1 MNLNSG
7 TERDDDLAWNPS
19 KAVICH
25 QKSMPRE
32 PSGPLSTERARE
44 RRALHEGCRCGA
56 SLVYCCTSCCS
67 YCSSS
72 IRLTYPKAQTAEGPS
87 RTQRLCP
94 LRLLTLRMA
103 DLRRISTRWRTDLSR
118 CARVSKCEA
127 CASPAPCMS
136 CCCRPSR
143 SLQLRLATTNLSHQP
158 SFSCLLMHFPP
169 IETYARCA
177 LRNVQSQH
185 TTAQTRMP
193 GENRGGHLHACLPF
207 GDKQVMY
214 PFMLI
219 NCMSLPA

>member
-1 MNLNSG
+1 
-7 TERDDDLAWNPS
+7 
-19 KAVICH
+19 
-25 QKSMPRE
+25 MPRE

-56 SLVYCCTSCCS
+56 SLVCCCTSCCC

-72 IRLTYPKAQTAEGPS
+72 IRLAYPKAQTAEGPS

-127 CASPAPCMS
+127 RASPAPCMS

-169 IETYARCA
+169 PRNRPLKHTHDVLCVTYKA
-177 LRNVQSQH
+177 S
-185 TTAQTRMP
+185 TRLLKP
-193 GENRGGHLHACLPF
+193 ECPEKTGAGICTRACHLGTNR
-207 GDKQVMY
+207 
-214 PFMLI
+214 
-219 NCMSLPA
+219 